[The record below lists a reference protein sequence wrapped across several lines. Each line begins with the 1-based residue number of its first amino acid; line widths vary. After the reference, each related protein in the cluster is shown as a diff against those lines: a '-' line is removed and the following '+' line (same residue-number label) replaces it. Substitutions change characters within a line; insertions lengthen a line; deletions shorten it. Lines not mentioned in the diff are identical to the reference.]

1 MKNQKDYR
9 PKGHERPGGPMGAGM
24 MPVEKA
30 KDFKGTLKR
39 LIHFLSPYK
48 FKIFAVFFMA
58 ILSTGFSIAAPK
70 IMANITNSI
79 FGTIMARFGGAANAP
94 FDYTYIARIIFIL
107 IAVYLVSSLFNW
119 GQGFIMAGVAQKTAY
134 DLRRESDLKLSR
146 LPLSYFDQT
155 SRGDILSRITNDMDN
170 ISNTLQ
176 QSLTQIITAIV
187 TIIGVL
193 VMMLT
198 ISPLLT
204 GISVVMIV
212 ISGAATMVIAKNSQ
226 KFFKEQ
232 WASTGRLNGHV
243 EEIYTGHREVTLFN
257 RQKAAMEVFEDE
269 NKNLYKSSFK
279 AQFVSGIIM
288 PSIHFINDINYVL
301 ICVVGGMRIISGKIT
316 LGDVTAFVA
325 YSKQISQPITQ
336 TASILNTL
344 QSTIASAE
352 RVFQLLDETEQEPDT
367 NKPVVMENTKG
378 LVEFKNVFFSYSE
391 EKPLIED
398 LSLTARP
405 GKTIAIVGP
414 TGAGKTTLV
423 NLIMRFYE
431 IGAGQICIDGVDIRN
446 MTREN
451 LRSQI
456 GMVLQDT
463 WLFSG
468 SIYDNIAYGVEGD
481 VSEAA
486 VLSAA
491 KDAYVDHFVKTLSEG
506 YGTVLNDDASNISQ
520 GQRQLITIAR
530 AFLSDPSILILDE
543 ATSSVDTRTEVL
555 IQKAMERLMQ
565 GRTSFVI
572 AHRLST
578 IRDADL
584 ILVMRDGAIVEQGN
598 HEELLAAHG
607 FYYELYNSQ
616 FSDSQSA

>member
-1 MKNQKDYR
+1 MKNQKNYQ

-30 KDFKGTLKR
+30 KDFKGTLIR

-48 FKIFAVFFMA
+48 FKILAVFLMA
-58 ILSTGFSIAAPK
+58 ILSTVFSIAAPK
-70 IMANITNSI
+70 IMANITDSI
-79 FGTIMARFGGAANAP
+79 FNTVLARFGGAADAP
-94 FDYTYIARIIFIL
+94 FDYGYIGRIILIL

-119 GQGFIMAGVAQKTAY
+119 GQGRIMAGVAQKTAY
-134 DLRRESDLKLSR
+134 DLRRESDLKLAR
-146 LPLSYFDQT
+146 LPLSYFDKS

-176 QSLTQIITAIV
+176 QSLTQVITAAV

-204 GISVVMIV
+204 LLSVAMIAA
-212 ISGAATMVIAKNSQ
+212 SGVATMFIAKTSQ
-226 KFFKEQ
+226 KSFKEQ

-257 RQKAAMEVFEDE
+257 RQNAAMDVFEAE

-288 PSIHFINDINYVL
+288 PSIHFINDLNYVL
-301 ICVVGGMRIISGKIT
+301 ICVVGGMRIISGQIS

-344 QSTIASAE
+344 QSTVASAE
-352 RVFQLLDETEQEPDT
+352 RVFQLLDEQEQEPD
-367 NKPVVMENTKG
+367 KEDAACLEEPEG
-378 LVEFKNVFFSYSE
+378 LVEFKNVSFSYSE
-391 EKPLIED
+391 DKPLIED
-398 LSLTARP
+398 LSLTANP
-405 GKTIAIVGP
+405 GKTVAIVGP

-431 IGAGQICIDGVDIRN
+431 IAEGSISIDGVDIRD

-451 LRSQI
+451 LRSHI

-468 SIYDNIAYGVEGD
+468 SIYDNIAYGVDE
-481 VSEAA
+481 VSEQA

-491 KDAYVDHFVKTLSEG
+491 RDAYVDHFVKTLSEG
-506 YGTVLNDDASNISQ
+506 YDTVLNDDASNISQ

-598 HEELLAAHG
+598 HEQLLAAQG

-616 FSDSQSA
+616 FSEEESA